1 MTAATGEEES
11 INGIK
16 LYLPSVPF
24 DIRLLALI
32 ETNRFLC
39 RYFDESLSFINPM
52 TQQIFNEKEAARS
65 IRNDLFCEQ
74 SPARQFELKSR

>member
-39 RYFDESLSFINPM
+39 RYFDESLSFISPM
-52 TQQIFNEKEAARS
+52 TQQIFNEKERPVRFVM
-65 IRNDLFCEQ
+65 ICFVNKVRPDIF
-74 SPARQFELKSR
+74 